1 MSGPGVEPGSAHAV
15 SAVTLPASTGSVVD
29 DYALPDA
36 RWDEMLAPNRSVR
49 PPWREVGALLDV
61 LGPLGLQ
68 ERSDTVRR
76 LLEDD
81 GVRYRAHGAPVDQAW
96 SLDPVPMVVDEA
108 QWAALEP
115 GVVQRAELLDAVLSD
130 LYGGRQLISRGLLPP
145 ELVLGHS
152 GFLREVDQI
161 RLQGAHQLFLAAADL
176 ARDDEGTWRVLAD
189 RTQAPSGAGYAM
201 ENRRAI
207 SRAMP
212 GLHRA
217 SNIRRL
223 GPFFQAMRQSLQ
235 RLSPTQHEAP
245 RVVLL
250 TPGAGSE
257 TGFDQAYLSSLLGFP
272 LVEGSDLVFRDGRVW
287 QRSATGRSEP
297 IDVILRRVDSWF
309 CDPLELRP
317 DSQLGVPGLV
327 EASRLGA
334 VAVANPLGAGVLENP
349 GLYAFLPG
357 ICEALLGESLRLP
370 SARTWWCGDPAGRAH
385 ALSRMESL
393 VFKPIARLIG
403 RSSRMGWLLSSAE
416 RDELAARI
424 ETEPH
429 RWVAQEALNPSS
441 APTVTPAG
449 LEPRPVLLR
458 TFAVSDGPSFRVMPG
473 GLVRVANSTDAEMVS
488 NLDGATSKDFWV
500 VSPGTQLTDL
510 AVIPDPLA
518 PDAVS
523 NAVSP
528 RVAADLF
535 WLGRYAERAEQA
547 ARLLRVTEDRWR
559 DVHTGAD
566 PALTR
571 CLRVLLETTTAVTAT
586 HPGFVGDG
594 AQVRLEQPRDE
605 LLSLLGDDARSGTVA
620 YNVRRLREL
629 ASEVRDQ
636 LSSDTWLVL
645 SGLDRTL
652 APFHAANRGWA
663 AADDIAPALASVLS
677 SLLAF
682 SGVIA
687 ENMVRDDGW
696 TYLDLGRRLERAI
709 GTAELLNA
717 NLSSSYDVG
726 AEALILESTLIAAD
740 SLITQRRRFSASAGA
755 ETVLSLLLI
764 DRDNPRSVA
773 YQLDQINKDIS
784 RLGPSAE
791 SLKRQALDIAARL
804 HENDPAALALT
815 SHGRREALV
824 TLLDPLRHALSELNT
839 TIAESHFVPPV
850 AMVPLNPFVMM
861 GSV

>member
-1 MSGPGVEPGSAHAV
+1 MSAPAVEPGSSPAL
-15 SAVTLPASTGSVVD
+15 SGLTLPGSTGSVVD
-29 DYALPDA
+29 DYPLPDA

-61 LGPLGLQ
+61 LGPVGLR

-81 GVRYRAHGAPVDQAW
+81 GVTYRAHGAPIDQAW

-115 GVVQRAELLDAVLSD
+115 GLVQRAELLDVVLSD
-130 LYGGRQLISRGLLPP
+130 LYGARQLISRGLVPP

-161 RLQGAHQLFLAAADL
+161 RLRGTHQLFLAATDL
-176 ARDDEGTWRVLAD
+176 ARDADGTWRVLAD

-207 SRAMP
+207 SRAMT

-217 SNIRRL
+217 SNIHRI

-287 QRSATGRSEP
+287 QRSVTGRSEP

-334 VAVANPLGAGVLENP
+334 VSVANPLGAGVLENP
-349 GLYAFLPG
+349 GLYSFLPA
-357 ICEALLGESLRLP
+357 ICEALLGEPLRLQ
-370 SARTWWCGDPAGRAH
+370 SARTWWCGDPVARAH
-385 ALSRMESL
+385 ALSQMESL
-393 VFKPIARLIG
+393 VFKPIARLVG
-403 RSSRMGWLLSSAE
+403 RSSKLGWLLSADQ
-416 RDELAARI
+416 RAELAARI
-424 ETEPH
+424 ESEPH
-429 RWVAQEALNPSS
+429 SWVAQEALSLSS
-441 APTVTPAG
+441 APTVTRAG

-458 TFAVSDGPSFRVMPG
+458 TFAVSDGPTFRVMPG
-473 GLVRVANSTDAEMVS
+473 GLVRVANSADADIVS
-488 NLDGATSKDFWV
+488 NLDGATSKDLWV
-500 VSPGTQLTDL
+500 LSPGAQLADL
-510 AVIPDPLA
+510 AVVPDPLT

-535 WLGRYAERAEQA
+535 WLGRYAERAEEV
-547 ARLLRVTEDRWR
+547 ARLLRVTDDRWR
-559 DVHTGAD
+559 DVHAAAD

-571 CLRVLLETTTAVTAT
+571 CLRVLLESVTSVTAT
-586 HPGFVGDG
+586 YPGFIGDG
-594 AQVRLEQPRDE
+594 AAARLTKPRDE
-605 LLSLLGDDARSGTVA
+605 LLSLLGDELRPGTIA
-620 YNVRRLREL
+620 HDVRRLREL
-629 ASEVRDQ
+629 ANAVRDQ

-645 SGLDRTL
+645 GGLDRTL
-652 APFHAANRGWA
+652 APFQAATRGWA
-663 AADDIAPALASVLS
+663 AANDITPALASVLS

-682 SGVIA
+682 SGVVA

-696 TYLDLGRRLERAI
+696 AYLDLGRRLERAI
-709 GTAELLNA
+709 GISELLSA
-717 NLSSSYDVG
+717 NLSQAHDVE
-726 AEALILESTLIAAD
+726 AEALIMESTLIAAD
-740 SLITQRRRFSASAGA
+740 SLITHRRRFTAGAGA

-764 DRDNPRSVA
+764 DRENPRSVA
-773 YQLDQINKDIS
+773 YQLDHISNDIS
-784 RLGPSAE
+784 RLGPSGE
-791 SLKRQALDIAARL
+791 SLKRQVLDIAARL
-804 HENDPAALALT
+804 HESDPAALAVA
-815 SHGRREALV
+815 SHGRREALAGV
-824 TLLDPLRHALSELNT
+824 LDPLRQALGELNT
-839 TIAESHFVPPV
+839 TIASSHFVPP
-850 AMVPLNPFVMM
+850 AALVPLNPFVML
-861 GSV
+861 GSA